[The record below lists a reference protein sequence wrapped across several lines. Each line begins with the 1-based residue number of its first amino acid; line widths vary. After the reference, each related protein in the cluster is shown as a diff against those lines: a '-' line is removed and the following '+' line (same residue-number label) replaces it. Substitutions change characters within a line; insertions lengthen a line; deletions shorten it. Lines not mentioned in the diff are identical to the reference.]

1 MKPALKQSPLI
12 NPDRVQS
19 SIRARFNPL
28 PSLTPQLLSAWL
40 ESFRLG
46 YFRNI
51 ALSWDALERRDY
63 KLQAVA
69 SKRKKAVAR
78 HGWEI
83 LTVEDSPAARQ
94 QKQALEYFYNH
105 LTATNA
111 LEENETGGLSLLIR
125 QMMDAIG
132 KRYAVHEIIW
142 QPASPSTINSPTINP
157 GLTATFRFCP
167 LWWFEGTQGRLRFLP
182 AEFALHGVEMDPA
195 GWLVTVGDG
204 IMEACSVAWMFKNL
218 SIRDWVA
225 YSEKFG
231 MPGILGLTDS
241 AANSTAW
248 NDFSEVVNK
257 FANDWSAVTNRDN
270 EIQLIEPKGTGEG
283 PFAPLV
289 ERMDRAITA
298 LWRGGDLGTMSSR
311 DATGA
316 SLQADESDI
325 LELDDAQLIGETLT
339 AQVSRQVLRYNFGEA
354 PQLAYLK
361 IRTSE
366 RQDVEQELKIDRFL
380 LESGAPIAVK
390 DALERYQRPAPKE
403 GEALLRGTQERN
415 A

>member
-111 LEENETGGLSLLIR
+111 LEENETGGHR
-125 QMMDAIG
+125 QALRRPRNHLATRFAIN
-132 KRYAVHEIIW
+132 HQLPHH
-142 QPASPSTINSPTINP
+142 QPWSDRH
-157 GLTATFRFCP
+157 FP
-167 LWWFEGTQGRLRFLP
+167 L
-182 AEFALHGVEMDPA
+182 
-195 GWLVTVGDG
+195 
-204 IMEACSVAWMFKNL
+204 L
-218 SIRDWVA
+218 SIVVVRRHPGPPPVFARGICPSWCRDGSGRVA
-225 YSEKFG
+225 G
-231 MPGILGLTDS
+231 H
-241 AANSTAW
+241 
-248 NDFSEVVNK
+248 
-257 FANDWSAVTNRDN
+257 
-270 EIQLIEPKGTGEG
+270 
-283 PFAPLV
+283 
-289 ERMDRAITA
+289 
-298 LWRGGDLGTMSSR
+298 GG
-311 DATGA
+311 
-316 SLQADESDI
+316 
-325 LELDDAQLIGETLT
+325 
-339 AQVSRQVLRYNFGEA
+339 
-354 PQLAYLK
+354 
-361 IRTSE
+361 
-366 RQDVEQELKIDRFL
+366 
-380 LESGAPIAVK
+380 
-390 DALERYQRPAPKE
+390 
-403 GEALLRGTQERN
+403 
-415 A
+415 